1 MVTYI
6 TLLSCV
12 AVSWPPQWSSQWD
25 WQWASPA
32 HGEIH
37 SSSTAHSQLELS
49 WSSFHPWVGRTRL
62 RSIKNKS
69 IEQHLICMAECFPI
83 KDTHL
88 LCIDYRLY
96 ILMIYFDEKF
106 RWCIQMMD
114 CIFWFILIVHIVSDS
129 LWPQN
134 QPENMQC
141 KVLWSTAVPENTKCM
156 ICQIG
161 PVPLLS
167 SECD

>member
-1 MVTYI
+1 MVTII

-12 AVSWPPQWSSQWD
+12 AVYWPSHWGQQWD
-25 WQWASPA
+25 WQWNSQCYW
-32 HGEIH
+32 GLLWDWDSEIH
-37 SSSTAHSQLELS
+37 SRSTAHFEFELS

-88 LCIDYRLY
+88 LCIDYWLY

-106 RWCIQMMD
+106 RWCIQMID
-114 CIFWFILIVHIVSDS
+114 CIFWFLLIVHIVSGS
-129 LWPQN
+129 LRAPRISLRICSEKYYGVQECQRIQN
-134 QPENMQC
+134 
-141 KVLWSTAVPENTKCM
+141 VWYAR
-156 ICQIG
+156 
-161 PVPLLS
+161 
-167 SECD
+167 